1 MSLKKKKKRFLGC
14 FFGGLFL
21 VLSKTICKNYMLL
34 MCETENVKMEK
45 KGNGWVLQYIF
56 FFLLSK
62 YNNRALAFL
71 VSEECAGSAKILSI
85 LLF

>member
-1 MSLKKKKKRFLGC
+1 M
-14 FFGGLFL
+14 

-56 FFLLSK
+56 FLLSK
-62 YNNRALAFL
+62 YNNRAFAFL
-71 VSEECAGSAKILSI
+71 VSEECGGSAKILSI